1 MKLRIFHCLAAAL
14 LLFAGCGSGADHSA
28 DSVGACPS
36 DLPSNADCS
45 NAVPSYSAKIAPII
59 SDRCLGCHFAGNT
72 ISGISLADQASVLS
86 NRSVAL
92 TQVYHCAMP
101 PAGVEALASN
111 ERALLLQYLVCDAPN
126 N

>member
-1 MKLRIFHCLAAAL
+1 MRVRIFHCLTAA
-14 LLFAGCGSGADHSA
+14 LLFAGCDNGTDHSA
-28 DSVGACPS
+28 DLAGTCPS

-45 NAVPSYSAKIAPII
+45 SAVPSYSAKIAPII

-72 ISGISLADQASVLS
+72 ISGTSLADQASVLA
-86 NRSVAL
+86 NRSVVL

-101 PAGVEALASN
+101 PAGGGVLASN
-111 ERALLLQYLVCDAPN
+111 ERILLLQYLVCGAPN